1 MEYCGSENVAPL
13 FFKFLPY
20 VFFSV
25 RLQKALQLTNL
36 DEILDSDY
44 VNPQNIIHN
53 VTHVNR
59 NGVVTNIDREGRKGD
74 ANVELHFAFSFVRD
88 GVL

>member
-44 VNPQNIIHN
+44 VNAQNIIHN

-74 ANVELHFAFSFVRD
+74 ANVELHFASSFVGD
-88 GVL
+88 